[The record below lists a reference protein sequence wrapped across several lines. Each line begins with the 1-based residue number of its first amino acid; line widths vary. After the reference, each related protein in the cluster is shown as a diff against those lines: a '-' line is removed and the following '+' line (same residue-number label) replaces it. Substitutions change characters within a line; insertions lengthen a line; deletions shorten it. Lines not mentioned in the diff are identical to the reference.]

1 MEILLVLG
9 GRSQTLRCANFLSA
23 AGHRAAVT
31 DTPVRL
37 VGSCTL
43 SVRTDIDG
51 LTYFKANA
59 YAFSSFAAAYV
70 DYGDGKYTRIL

>member
-23 AGHRAAVT
+23 AGHRAA

-37 VGSCTL
+37 VGSCAL

-51 LTYFKANA
+51 LAYFKANA